1 MKQLKNI
8 KLKEIIGNQLDGTEM
23 GHLIAGT
30 NDGIMTAEYGCYS
43 DVCTNNS
50 KESQEHCSTD
60 TCERYTCTSG
70 A

>member
-1 MKQLKNI
+1 
-8 KLKEIIGNQLDGTEM
+8 M